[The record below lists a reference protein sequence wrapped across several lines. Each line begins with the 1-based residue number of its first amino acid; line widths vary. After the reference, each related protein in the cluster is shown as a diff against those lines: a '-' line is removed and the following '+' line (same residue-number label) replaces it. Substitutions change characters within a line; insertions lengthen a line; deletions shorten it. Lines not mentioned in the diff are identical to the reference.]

1 MMNILRTRTI
11 AIAVALIFQMG
22 TAAWALQPGASG
34 NVEAPNPNAGVTS
47 VSVSVPTYVGGS
59 GAPLPKLTIA
69 TSGPVAAGKRISV
82 SSSHP
87 GIILEQSGGVADFS
101 PNQSGLSSFSFD
113 ISPQTVTAETR
124 VTITAKVIGHGD
136 AKTAIL
142 IVKPPALQQK
152 AGPTVVPKMQD
163 PPPRRKPEPYK
174 PN

>member
-69 TSGPVAAGKRISV
+69 TSGPVSINTMR
-82 SSSHP
+82 
-87 GIILEQSGGVADFS
+87 L
-101 PNQSGLSSFSFD
+101 
-113 ISPQTVTAETR
+113 
-124 VTITAKVIGHGD
+124 IGHSPSD
-136 AKTAIL
+136 ASDL
-142 IVKPPALQQK
+142 KPDQPGHPNCQAVRRLL
-152 AGPTVVPKMQD
+152 AGTTTESQSAD
-163 PPPRRKPEPYK
+163 PPETTRWPRG
-174 PN
+174 